1 MNIAPSASGNE
12 HPRIVSDAAGNPL
25 VLWGHV
31 NRAMFSRWNGSGFT
45 TPVMLNPPTMTIA
58 GASWM
63 GPDIAS
69 HGDTIY
75 VVFKQAPEDSDT
87 CHIWCIH
94 SFNGGNSF
102 SPSVRV
108 DNIGDSLSRFPAVT
122 IDAQGNPIIGFMK
135 FDPSFGDE
143 RWVVAKSTDFGSTFS
158 IDVKASGWSSPT
170 STVCNCCPGTV
181 VCSGNTVAM
190 IYRDNKS
197 DIRNTWA
204 GVSFNGANSFSGGMG
219 IDGQNWY
226 ITYCPASGPD
236 GVIIGDTLYSTFMSG
251 ASGMSRVYYSKSSLS
266 AMTGSTGILLTG
278 NILGLT
284 GQNYPHIAT
293 NGTALAIVW
302 PQVVNGNDQCILRFT
317 NNILNGLPAGY
328 DTVDL
333 DNVTNADV
341 ALTENKIYV
350 VWEDDNS
357 GTIKFRSGIFTP
369 ATGIHELSR
378 GLSLSVYPNPATDF
392 ITVDCNKKID
402 EIVITNF
409 LGQKIFTTYPG
420 DKTVKMYLENKGIY
434 FLTVRSD
441 NKTATRKVI
450 IIR

>member
-25 VLWGHV
+25 VLWAHA
-31 NRAMFSRWNGSGFT
+31 NRAMFSRWNGTGFT

-69 HGDTIY
+69 HGDTVY
-75 VVFKQAPEDSDT
+75 MVFKQTPEDSDT

-94 SFNGGNSF
+94 SFNGGISF

-122 IDAQGNPIIGFMK
+122 TDVQGNPIIGFMK

-143 RWVVAKSTDFGSTFS
+143 RWVVAKSTDFGFTFS

-170 STVCNCCPGTV
+170 STVCNCCPGTI

-197 DIRNTWA
+197 DIRDTWA

-236 GVIIGDTLYSTFMSG
+236 GVII
-251 ASGMSRVYYSKSSLS
+251 
-266 AMTGSTGILLTG
+266 
-278 NILGLT
+278 
-284 GQNYPHIAT
+284 
-293 NGTALAIVW
+293 
-302 PQVVNGNDQCILRFT
+302 
-317 NNILNGLPAGY
+317 
-328 DTVDL
+328 
-333 DNVTNADV
+333 
-341 ALTENKIYV
+341 
-350 VWEDDNS
+350 
-357 GTIKFRSGIFTP
+357 
-369 ATGIHELSR
+369 
-378 GLSLSVYPNPATDF
+378 
-392 ITVDCNKKID
+392 
-402 EIVITNF
+402 
-409 LGQKIFTTYPG
+409 
-420 DKTVKMYLENKGIY
+420 
-434 FLTVRSD
+434 
-441 NKTATRKVI
+441 
-450 IIR
+450 IR